1 MRRLR
6 VKTIKKILES
16 RREEETS
23 QQARRFTE

>member
-23 QQARRFTE
+23 QQARQFTE